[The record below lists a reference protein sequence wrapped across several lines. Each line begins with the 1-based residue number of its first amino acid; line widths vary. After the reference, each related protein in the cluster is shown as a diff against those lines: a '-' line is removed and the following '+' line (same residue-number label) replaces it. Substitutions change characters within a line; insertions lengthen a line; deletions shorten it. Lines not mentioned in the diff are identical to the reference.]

1 MITQRAI
8 SGEPSW
14 CQVMELEARKEVIAR
29 WLSESV
35 IPSQLV
41 EVLQEM
47 LATTERQLQA
57 IKSQAP
63 RTGPLATSRS
73 ILFPV

>member
-14 CQVMELEARKEVIAR
+14 RQVMELEARKEVIER
-29 WLSESV
+29 WLSESI

-47 LATTERQLQA
+47 LATTERQLKA
-57 IKSQAP
+57 IRSQAP
-63 RTGPLATSRS
+63 ENTRS
-73 ILFPV
+73 SPRHESG